1 MALTRGI
8 QTSRVI
14 RLEAPFLETLGGVE
28 INNIRSFSERKRK
41 EQLRLTDTS
50 LKEEIAQ
57 G

>member
-8 QTSRVI
+8 QTGRAI
-14 RLEAPFLETLGGVE
+14 RLEAPFPETPGSVE
-28 INNIRSFSERKRK
+28 TNNIRSFSERKRK
-41 EQLRLTDTS
+41 EQLRLTDAG